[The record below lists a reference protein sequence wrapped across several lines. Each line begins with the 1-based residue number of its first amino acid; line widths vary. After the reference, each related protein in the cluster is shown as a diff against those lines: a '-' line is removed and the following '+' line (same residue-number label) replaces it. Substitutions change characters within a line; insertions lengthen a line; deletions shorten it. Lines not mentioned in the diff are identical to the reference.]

1 MSTTSLPP
9 AAHPV
14 RALLDQL
21 GGLLDQL
28 TGAEVWTL
36 GEADLLAARVAVDT
50 QTARLTAVRWALTRE
65 IEVRGAA
72 VALGATSTT
81 AWAVN
86 RLRQAPGEAA
96 REVRLSG
103 QVTPD
108 RGPVKRTVYAAW
120 RFLVGQAP

>member
-28 TGAEVWTL
+28 TVAEVWTL
-36 GEADLLAARVAVDT
+36 GEADLLAARVAVET

-65 IEVRGAA
+65 IKVRGAA
-72 VALGATSTT
+72 VAVGATSTGVSDLLCKGCGPIVGSLT
-81 AWAVN
+81 S
-86 RLRQAPGEAA
+86 R
-96 REVRLSG
+96 
-103 QVTPD
+103 
-108 RGPVKRTVYAAW
+108 RGPRHDH
-120 RFLVGQAP
+120 